1 MKNLRKFRILAGM
14 LTVLTSG
21 AMAQFVPHYQWTLL
35 DKKVM
40 DEIIGEASGETAYNH
55 IMEMAGYTR
64 SRTSLELTT
73 TLFETQYIMDKLK
86 EYGIKTAKLERFPDA
101 QPGWNGIRGELW
113 EVSPQRKK
121 LADYDDLR
129 VMLVSGSEDTDV
141 EAELVW
147 VENGRAADFE
157 KAGVKD
163 KIVVTYG
170 DPGSVAGLVQKFGA
184 IGTISF
190 SSPRPLYDPT
200 QVPWTGLWGEP
211 GQKLGFAFMMP
222 PREGYLLRDRLM
234 QDKKIKVHALVKTS
248 KEITDL
254 QVPTCVIPGTD
265 PNAGEVIFSAHL
277 FEGYLKQ
284 GGNDD
289 ISGCAVI
296 LEVARMFNTM
306 YEEGRLPRPARS
318 MRFIFIPEF
327 SGSIPWTQAHKDIM
341 EKTLCNINLD
351 MVGLWLS
358 KSRSFFNL
366 ERTTFGNPHYINDVV
381 ENYFRYV
388 GETNRTMIAIWS
400 GYLNRIVAPS
410 GSDEP
415 FYYNIETH
423 FGGSDHEVFNDWG
436 VGVPGIMMIT
446 WPDQFYHTSEDVA
459 DKCDPT
465 QLKRVSVITAAS
477 AYTIANAD
485 ADMAG
490 KISAEVFS
498 NGLRRLGHQSARGLD
513 KISKVTAENLA
524 PVYKKVRGY
533 IDATMI
539 NEIETIESSLEL
551 APADVQLQASVAV
564 QTAQIRKIGEAQEAV
579 IDQEMKKIAAKLG
592 VAPISLKPTEQE
604 KKAMAVIPVPTA
616 KVKENGYGGY
626 SEFMPELTR
635 EQTTAIYSNISD
647 KTELERLCNGK
658 HNVLQIKRMLDT
670 QSSKESDL
678 QAIMD
683 YIGVLKTAGLV
694 TVR

>member
-1 MKNLRKFRILAGM
+1 
-14 LTVLTSG
+14 
-21 AMAQFVPHYQWTLL
+21 
-35 DKKVM
+35 
-40 DEIIGEASGETAYNH
+40 
-55 IMEMAGYTR
+55 MAGYTR
-64 SRTSLELTT
+64 SRTSRELTT

-170 DPGSVAGLVQKFGA
+170 DPGSVARLVQKFGA

-200 QVPWTGLWGEP
+200 QVPWTGLWADP

-234 QDKKIKVHALVKTS
+234 QDEKIKVHALVKTS

-265 PNAGEVIFSAHL
+265 PSAGEVIFSAHL

-327 SGSIPWTQAHKDIM
+327 SGSIPWT
-341 EKTLCNINLD
+341 
-351 MVGLWLS
+351 
-358 KSRSFFNL
+358 
-366 ERTTFGNPHYINDVV
+366 
-381 ENYFRYV
+381 
-388 GETNRTMIAIWS
+388 
-400 GYLNRIVAPS
+400 
-410 GSDEP
+410 
-415 FYYNIETH
+415 
-423 FGGSDHEVFNDWG
+423 
-436 VGVPGIMMIT
+436 
-446 WPDQFYHTSEDVA
+446 
-459 DKCDPT
+459 
-465 QLKRVSVITAAS
+465 
-477 AYTIANAD
+477 
-485 ADMAG
+485 
-490 KISAEVFS
+490 
-498 NGLRRLGHQSARGLD
+498 
-513 KISKVTAENLA
+513 LA
-524 PVYKKVRGY
+524 F
-533 IDATMI
+533 
-539 NEIETIESSLEL
+539 LL
-551 APADVQLQASVAV
+551 
-564 QTAQIRKIGEAQEAV
+564 
-579 IDQEMKKIAAKLG
+579 
-592 VAPISLKPTEQE
+592 
-604 KKAMAVIPVPTA
+604 
-616 KVKENGYGGY
+616 
-626 SEFMPELTR
+626 
-635 EQTTAIYSNISD
+635 
-647 KTELERLCNGK
+647 
-658 HNVLQIKRMLDT
+658 
-670 QSSKESDL
+670 
-678 QAIMD
+678 
-683 YIGVLKTAGLV
+683 
-694 TVR
+694 